1 MLKRLCSLFLILALL
16 FTLLPAQADIAPL
29 TAQEIATVRAFIAME
44 GEGSSWQRGMAV
56 TPQMNALQVQQY
68 LEWLLS
74 DEIGGLM
81 NQVLGS
87 AELLNLGQAGKGA
100 SLEGVGL
107 TLQQLRNHITSYHDT
122 LEQGRRSVYNNLLQ
136 LNSAQMIEAPSAS
149 PAFCRPPIRPTT
161 KSPAQHWAS

>member
-68 LEWLLS
+68 LEWLCP
-74 DEIGGLM
+74 M
-81 NQVLGS
+81 KS
-87 AELLNLGQAGKGA
+87 AG
-100 SLEGVGL
+100 
-107 TLQQLRNHITSYHDT
+107 
-122 LEQGRRSVYNNLLQ
+122 
-136 LNSAQMIEAPSAS
+136 
-149 PAFCRPPIRPTT
+149 
-161 KSPAQHWAS
+161 